1 MDWYDTDKGQEF
13 LALTD
18 GGKFAV
24 VYRAT
29 FSDGRILV
37 QFDPETFE
45 RAIHDQDFSLVDSH
59 SLGRIPIDS
68 GHPKAAIVNLEM
80 LPTALSRRFA
90 VLPVISVLLKPELGE
105 KLVARWLVDHRAQDG
120 RRICRQMVGIERDG
134 VKTLVVVS
142 PSGRV
147 TVCSDTDRS
156 FEGE

>member
-1 MDWYDTDKGQEF
+1 MEWYDTDKGREF
-13 LALTD
+13 LSLTE
-18 GGKFAV
+18 GGKFAF

-29 FSDGRILV
+29 FSDRRVLV

-45 RAIHDQDFSLVDSH
+45 RAIYDQDFSLVDSR
-59 SLGRIPIDS
+59 SLGRIPVDS
-68 GHPKAAIVNLEM
+68 EHPEAMIISLEM
-80 LPTALSRRFA
+80 LPTALSRRFVA
-90 VLPVISVLLKPELGE
+90 LPVISVLLKPGLGE

-134 VKTLVVVS
+134 VKALVVVS

-147 TVCSDTDRS
+147 AMCSDTDRS